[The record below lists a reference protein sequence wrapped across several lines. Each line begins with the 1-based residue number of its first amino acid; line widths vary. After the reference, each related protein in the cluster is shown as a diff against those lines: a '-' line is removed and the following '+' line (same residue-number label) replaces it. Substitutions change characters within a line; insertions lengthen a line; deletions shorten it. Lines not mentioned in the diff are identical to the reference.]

1 METGYA
7 EGCTVSTFY
16 DPLLAKV
23 IAHAP
28 YRAAVLDALADALR
42 GFEVTGVKTNIP
54 FLLQALSDLRVRAA
68 DLHTSLAEDIVA
80 GPG

>member
-1 METGYA
+1 M
-7 EGCTVSTFY
+7 STFY